1 MRITTLTVL
10 VALFVAP
17 GFAEEP
23 TPPKL
28 CGELSATE
36 GLPVLTLWGEPR
48 ERGFA
53 HGYLLAGAIV
63 KGADDGL
70 AAVLRMRPGVYD
82 EKLRPLMAMCFT
94 FSAGERAELE
104 GILAGIAARL
114 PVEERKVP
122 ALGREMDLTD
132 LMAVNTYGDWYALG
146 CSSAAVFG
154 ALSPDGKAAVVRNF
168 DFVDL
173 DLVGRSQHVRV
184 VAPPS
189 GAASGQGYVAV
200 SFPGSIG
207 AVTGLSGAGVFV
219 AIHDVPVMPEMKD
232 FVQPN
237 VPRLV
242 AVARLL
248 AGLPAEGAVE
258 KAAGLCRSWNTIFG
272 NNFIVAT
279 PEPGDGA
286 PAGVLE
292 YDTREGTER
301 GVSLR
306 GPEEGASAVVCSN
319 HHRRRGEG
327 TCGRYD
333 ALLAGIAA
341 AEGKAFDVPG
351 LFLLGER
358 SAVPA
363 AGRRISDRSFGTL
376 HQTVALCGRKRL
388 YVRFAPSGGNI
399 RDATPTW
406 FDASALPAAAA
417 AKGVR

>member
-1 MRITTLTVL
+1 MKICALTML
-10 VALFVAP
+10 VGLFVAT
-17 GFAEEP
+17 GFAEEKA
-23 TPPKL
+23 PPKL

-36 GLPVLTLWGEPR
+36 GIPVLTLWGEPR

-53 HGYLLAGAIV
+53 HGYLLAADIV

-70 AAVLRMRPGVYD
+70 AAVMRLRPGIYD
-82 EKLRPLMAMCFT
+82 EKVRPLMAMCFV
-94 FSAGERAELE
+94 FSVGERAEME
-104 GILAGIAARL
+104 GILAGIAAKL
-114 PVEERKVP
+114 PPGEREVP
-122 ALGREMDLTD
+122 VLGREMDLTD
-132 LMAVNTYGDWYALG
+132 LMALNTYGDWYALG

-154 ALSPDGKAAVVRNF
+154 PLSPDGKAAVVRNF

-173 DLVGRSQHVRV
+173 DLVGRMQHVRV
-184 VAPPS
+184 VAPAPGRE
-189 GAASGQGYVAV
+189 GASGYVAV
-200 SFPGSIG
+200 SFPGMIG
-207 AVTGLSGAGVFV
+207 AVTGLSAAGVFV

-237 VPRLV
+237 VPRLC

-248 AGLPAEGAVE
+248 AQLPAAGAVE

-279 PEPGDGA
+279 PEPGDGV

-292 YDTREGTER
+292 YDTREGVEK

-327 TCGRYD
+327 NCGRYD

-341 AEGKAFDVPG
+341 AGVKPFDVPG
-351 LFLLGER
+351 LFRLGER

-363 AGRRISDRSFGTL
+363 AGARISDRRIGTL
-376 HQTVALCGRKRL
+376 HQTVALCGTGKL
-388 YVRFAPSGGNI
+388 FVRFAPPGGNI
-399 RDATPTW
+399 RDAKAVS
-406 FDASALPAAAA
+406 FDAAAPAAAA
-417 AKGVR
+417 AGKGAR